1 LFWPIYSTPMTWSTI
16 FIIDPLYTL
25 PLLVG
30 VICALVAGRKAVWG
44 QRMNAAGLALSS
56 LYLVWTVGAKL
67 HVEDVARES
76 LARQGI
82 SSERLQSVAA
92 PFNTLLWRVL
102 VVADD
107 GYYEGFYSLLDR
119 ERTLNVTRYPSEP
132 ALLSGLE
139 QYWPVQR
146 LQWFTKGFYAVSR
159 RDDAVV
165 MTDLRMGLEPEYVF
179 NFKVGEVSNPHSRP
193 APPEMLPA
201 IRNFGRLAWVWERIW
216 SADAI
221 EKR

>member
-1 LFWPIYSTPMTWSTI
+1 M
-16 FIIDPLYTL
+16 
-25 PLLVG
+25 VG
-30 VICALVAGRKAVWG
+30 GETEIE
-44 QRMNAAGLALSS
+44 NAAGLALSS

-76 LARQGI
+76 LAQQGI
-82 SSERLQSVAA
+82 TFERLQSVAA

-102 VVADD
+102 VMADD
-107 GYYEGFYSLLDR
+107 GYHEGFYSLLDR
-119 ERTLNVTRYPSEP
+119 ERTLIVTRYPSEP
-132 ALLSGLE
+132 ALLAGLE
-139 QYWPVQR
+139 QHWPVRR
-146 LQWFTKGFYAVSR
+146 LQWFTRGFYAVSR

-179 NFKVGEVSNPHSRP
+179 SFKVGEVSNPHARP

-221 EKR
+221 EQR